1 MEEKL
6 GKEEAKEVGI
16 HKRPELKDELTKGL
30 ATKADLQLLRVELEA
45 KIEKEIL
52 KLDRKFTFLFLI
64 LIFAIIFLNKD
75 ALEFIARLFG
85 LVK

>member
-6 GKEEAKEVGI
+6 GKEEAKEVVI
-16 HKRPELKDELTKGL
+16 HKRLELKDELTKGL
-30 ATKADLQLLRVELEA
+30 ATKADLQLLKVELEA

-52 KLDRKFTFLFLI
+52 KLDRKFTILFLI